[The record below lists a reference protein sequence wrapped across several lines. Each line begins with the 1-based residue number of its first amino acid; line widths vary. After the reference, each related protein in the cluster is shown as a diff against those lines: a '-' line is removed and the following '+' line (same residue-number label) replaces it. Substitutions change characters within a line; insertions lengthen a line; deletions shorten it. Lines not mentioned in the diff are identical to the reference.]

1 MPFTNRDSILLRRR
15 VDKSFKPF
23 KPYPSM
29 VAAPQIT
36 AGAGSY
42 ELGTA
47 VEIIPA
53 NTIATTFAIA
63 KVQFAVLSDTGTY
76 EVVLYANDTEEI
88 GRTRIA
94 GGTVGNA
101 VLNIDMSTPIQAA
114 GTKISAKI
122 ACAVAGSKTLYM
134 SVIYQEIE

>member
-1 MPFTNRDSILLRRR
+1 MFSNRDSILLRRR
-15 VDKSFKPF
+15 VDKSFKSF

-29 VAAPQIT
+29 AAATQLT
-36 AGAGSY
+36 AGALSY
-42 ELGTA
+42 VLGTA

-53 NTIATTFAIA
+53 DTIETSFAIA

-76 EVVLYANDTEEI
+76 EVVLYANDTTEI

-101 VLNIDMSTPIQAA
+101 VLNIDMATPILVA
-114 GTKISAKI
+114 GTKVSAKI
-122 ACAVAGSKTLYM
+122 ACATAGSKTLYM